1 MSITIEHK
9 GNFKKLKK
17 FLKTPHAENIE
28 KILNYYGIIGVNLLA
43 LTTPKDTGKTS
54 KSWTYNIKINKDSS
68 ELVFSNS
75 NVTNQGTPI
84 VILLQYG
91 HGTKNGGY
99 VIGRDFINPAA
110 QPVFDDI
117 VRNAWVE
124 VVNS

>member
-1 MSITIEHK
+1 MSIIIEHK
-9 GNFKKLKK
+9 GDFKNLKK
-17 FLKTPHAENIE
+17 FLKTPHAENIQ

-43 LTTPKDTGKTS
+43 STTPKDTGKTS
-54 KSWTYNIKINKDSS
+54 ESWVYNVIINKDSS
-68 ELVFSNS
+68 ELIFSNS

-99 VIGRDFINPAA
+99 VTGLDFINPAV
-110 QPVFDDI
+110 QPVFDNI
-117 VRNAWVE
+117 AKNAWVE